1 MRRHDAVTRSGE
13 SHGLRVDLRGEDAG
27 VNVVR
32 IADSLRRPAM
42 PWSPGV
48 QAAPRC
54 RVKGAYGVWENGL
67 MGTSGDKPRKPKRRL
82 AKVKYA
88 EANNIQL
95 AGLAENSNTPS
106 GTRLG
111 HATAHGRSQNIGAF
125 GRFVLWCLGR
135 RPKEIEPEGTEEPE
149 QD

>member
-1 MRRHDAVTRSGE
+1 M
-13 SHGLRVDLRGEDAG
+13 
-27 VNVVR
+27 
-32 IADSLRRPAM
+32 
-42 PWSPGV
+42 
-48 QAAPRC
+48 
-54 RVKGAYGVWENGL
+54 
-67 MGTSGDKPRKPKRRL
+67 

-111 HATAHGRSQNIGAF
+111 HATAHGRSQNIGAV

-135 RPKEIEPEGTEEPE
+135 RPKEIEPEGTEQPE